1 MTKPKS
7 KTKET
12 VILLRIPDVESR
24 SGDGS
29 ITIQRG
35 DLGHLQQFNYT
46 GLTLRGNIA
55 EAVQNALIALAKL
68 EAAPPPKFTPDTPT
82 QTDGTDTPDSPLEE
96 NSADSDEDTDTN
108 EEEEETENTKVMR
121 DTSDDAEPSPHIT
134 SAPHAVESAIPANTD
149 QMSLF

>member
-1 MTKPKS
+1 MTKQKS

-12 VILLRIPDVESR
+12 VILLCIPDAEAR
-24 SGDGS
+24 SGEGS

-68 EAAPPPKFTPDTPT
+68 EATPPPKFTPDTST
-82 QTDGTDTPDSPLEE
+82 QTDGVDTSDTPLEE
-96 NSADSDEDTDTN
+96 NDTDSDDDTDAN
-108 EEEEETENTKVMR
+108 AEEETENTEVIS
-121 DTSDDAEPSPHIT
+121 DTSAAAEPSPHIT
-134 SAPHAVESAIPANTD
+134 SALHAAESAIPANTD
-149 QMSLF
+149 QMPLF

>member
-1 MTKPKS
+1 MAKEKA
-7 KTKET
+7 KET
-12 VILLRIPDVESR
+12 VILLRIPDTKAR
-24 SGDGS
+24 SGEGS

-68 EAAPPPKFTPDTPT
+68 EANPPKFTPDTPT
-82 QTDGTDTPDSPLEE
+82 QTDGTDTPDTPLDE
-96 NSADSDEDTDTN
+96 NAADSDDDTDTN
-108 EEEEETENTKVMR
+108 EEEEETENTEVMS

-134 SAPHAVESAIPANTD
+134 SAPHAAESAIPANTD

>member
-1 MTKPKS
+1 MAKEKA
-7 KTKET
+7 KET
-12 VILLRIPDVESR
+12 VILLRIPDAKAR
-24 SGDGS
+24 SGEGS

-82 QTDGTDTPDSPLEE
+82 QTDGVDTPNTPLDE
-96 NSADSDEDTDTN
+96 NAAESDDDTDTN
-108 EEEEETENTKVMR
+108 EEEETENTEVIR
-121 DTSDDAEPSPHIT
+121 DISADAEPSPRTT
-134 SAPHAVESAIPANTD
+134 SAPPAIENAIPANTD

>member
-1 MTKPKS
+1 MTKQKA

-12 VILLRIPDVESR
+12 VILLRIPDAKAR
-24 SGDGS
+24 SGEGS
-29 ITIQRG
+29 LTIQRG

-68 EAAPPPKFTPDTPT
+68 EATPPPKFTPDTPT
-82 QTDGTDTPDSPLEE
+82 QTDGTDTPDTPLDE
-96 NSADSDEDTDTN
+96 NPAESDDDTDTN
-108 EEEEETENTKVMR
+108 EEEETENTEVI
-121 DTSDDAEPSPHIT
+121 SVISADAEPSPHIT
-134 SAPHAVESAIPANTD
+134 SAPHAAESAIPANTD

>member
-1 MTKPKS
+1 MTKQKA

-12 VILLRIPDVESR
+12 VILLRIPDVEAR
-24 SGDGS
+24 SSEGS

-68 EAAPPPKFTPDTPT
+68 EANPPKFTPDTPT
-82 QTDGTDTPDSPLEE
+82 QTDGTDTPDTPLDE
-96 NSADSDEDTDTN
+96 NAAEPDDDTGTN
-108 EEEEETENTKVMR
+108 EEEEAEDTKVIS
-121 DTSDDAEPSPHIT
+121 DTSADAEPSPRIT

>member
-24 SGDGS
+24 SGEGT

-68 EAAPPPKFTPDTPT
+68 EATPPPKFTPDTPT
-82 QTDGTDTPDSPLEE
+82 QTDGTDTSDTPLEE
-96 NSADSDEDTDTN
+96 NAADSDDDTDTN
-108 EEEEETENTKVMR
+108 EEEETDNTEVI
-121 DTSDDAEPSPHIT
+121 SVISADAEPSTRIT
-134 SAPHAVESAIPANTD
+134 NAPHAVESAIPANTD

>member
-1 MTKPKS
+1 MTKQKA

-12 VILLRIPDVESR
+12 VILLRIPDAKAR
-24 SGDGS
+24 SGEGS
-29 ITIQRG
+29 LTIQRG

-68 EAAPPPKFTPDTPT
+68 EATPPPKFTPDTPT
-82 QTDGTDTPDSPLEE
+82 QTDGTDTPDTPLDE
-96 NSADSDEDTDTN
+96 NPAESDDDTDTN
-108 EEEEETENTKVMR
+108 EEEETENTEVI
-121 DTSDDAEPSPHIT
+121 SVISADAEPSPRIT
-134 SAPHAVESAIPANTD
+134 SAPHAAESAIPANTD

>member
-12 VILLRIPDVESR
+12 VLLIRVPDVEAR
-24 SGDGS
+24 SGEGS

-68 EAAPPPKFTPDTPT
+68 EAAPLPKFTLDTPV
-82 QTDGTDTPDSPLEE
+82 QTDGVDIPDTPLEE
-96 NSADSDEDTDTN
+96 NAADSDDDTDTN
-108 EEEEETENTKVMR
+108 AEEETGNTEVI
-121 DTSDDAEPSPHIT
+121 SVISADAEPSPRST
-134 SAPHAVESAIPANTD
+134 SAPYATESAIPANTD

>member
-1 MTKPKS
+1 MAKEQA
-7 KTKET
+7 KET
-12 VILLRIPDVESR
+12 VILLRIPDIKAR
-24 SGDGS
+24 SGEGS

-68 EAAPPPKFTPDTPT
+68 EATPPPKFTPDTST
-82 QTDGTDTPDSPLEE
+82 QTDGVDIPNTPLEE
-96 NSADSDEDTDTN
+96 NATGSDDDTDTN
-108 EEEEETENTKVMR
+108 EEEETENTEVI
-121 DTSDDAEPSPHIT
+121 SVISADAEPSPRIT
-134 SAPHAVESAIPANTD
+134 SAPHATESAILANTD